1 MIDGPRQLVIYRV
14 NHGIPRFTL
23 SSFFLISFF
32 PPQSL
37 NGLLATIYIEQS
49 RPRLN
54 LLPRF
59 DLSFLLFLYF
69 ILPTN
74 EIANSHR
81 ILTSSSTSFL
91 FLSLRDI
98 FFISLSLA
106 LFSSLFHL
114 YVASVIRVV
123 YFLFPRVEIEKETEK
138 GNGGV
143 KEDICCQ

>member
-81 ILTSSSTSFL
+81 ILTSSSTT
-91 FLSLRDI
+91 FLS
-98 FFISLSLA
+98 FSLSQRYI
-106 LFSSLFHL
+106 FHSSLSCSLFVSFPSL
-114 YVASVIRVV
+114 CRIRNTS
-123 YFLFPRVEIEKETEK
+123 RVLSISSSRNRK
-138 GNGGV
+138 GNRKGKWRG
-143 KEDICCQ
+143 

>member
-91 FLSLRDI
+91 SLSEIYFSFLSLL
-98 FFISLSLA
+98 LSFR
-106 LFSSLFHL
+106 LFSIFTSHH
-114 YVASVIRVV
+114 VIRAV
-123 YFLFPRVEIEKETEK
+123 YFLFPRVEIEKGTEK

>member
-114 YVASVIRVV
+114 YVASCNTSRV
-123 YFLFPRVEIEKETEK
+123 LSISSSRNRK
-138 GNGGV
+138 GNRKGKWRG
-143 KEDICCQ
+143 